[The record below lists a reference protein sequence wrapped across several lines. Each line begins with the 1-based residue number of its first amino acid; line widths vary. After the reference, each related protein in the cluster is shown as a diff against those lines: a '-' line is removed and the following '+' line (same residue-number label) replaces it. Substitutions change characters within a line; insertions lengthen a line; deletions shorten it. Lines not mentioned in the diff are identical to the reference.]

1 MLTSMGLAMI
11 FLGTYMLGQSLN
23 IEMSAILAGVGGLF
37 AILGGFLAL
46 YEPALKLYSD
56 FRKPPRGGPY
66 VGFNVTVVGRCGR
79 CGQKVDPDDH
89 YCAECALLLE
99 RLSRL

>member
-11 FLGTYMLGQSLN
+11 FLGTYMLGRSLN
-23 IEMSAILAGVGGLF
+23 IEMSLILAGVGGLF

-56 FRKPPRGGPY
+56 LQKPPRGGAY

-79 CGQKVDPDDH
+79 CGQKVDPGAH

-99 RLSRL
+99 RLSHL

>member
-11 FLGTYMLGQSLN
+11 FLGTYMLGLSLN
-23 IEMSAILAGVGGLF
+23 IEMSAVLAGVGGLF

-46 YEPALKLYSD
+46 YEPALKVYSG

-66 VGFNVTVVGRCGR
+66 VGFNVTVGQCRR
-79 CGQKVDPDDH
+79 CGQKVDADDD
-89 YCAECALLLE
+89 YCAECAQLLE
-99 RLSRL
+99 RLARL